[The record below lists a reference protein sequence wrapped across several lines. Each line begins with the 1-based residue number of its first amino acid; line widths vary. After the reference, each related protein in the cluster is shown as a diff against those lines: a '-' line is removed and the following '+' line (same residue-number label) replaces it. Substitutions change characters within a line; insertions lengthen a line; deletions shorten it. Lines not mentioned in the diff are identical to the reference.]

1 MKKKWLW
8 IVIILIVVLLF
19 FGFLYSKGLIN
30 VKWQWLAVILAGA
43 AGPFRF
49 FSNLFSGKSV
59 RSNQFVQS
67 HQDRIDATKQH
78 RIVYD
83 QAIQEKEEKIKE
95 LEVQVNVLEQKIDDL
110 ELSQQQV
117 HDQVSNMNDDDLQD
131 AFLNLYGDE
140 A

>member
-19 FGFLYSKGLIN
+19 LGFLYSKGLIN
-30 VKWQWLAVILAGA
+30 VKWQWLTVILAAA
-43 AGPFRF
+43 AGPFKF

-59 RSNQFVQS
+59 RSNRYVQS
-67 HQDRIDATKQH
+67 HQNRIDAAKQH
-78 RIVYD
+78 RMVYD
-83 QAIQEKEEKIKE
+83 QAILEKEEKIKE
-95 LEVQVNVLEQKIDDL
+95 LEAQVNVLEQKIDDL